1 MLKRDFKTAHMS
13 IQKTFG
19 EINDLVSFKG
29 ISMIDFAYPNHD
41 GVMDADAVSD
51 LMLLREDT
59 CLLLGACD
67 MLIKKIT
74 CAIGDED

>member
-1 MLKRDFKTAHMS
+1 MLKKNIKRANMCIHDAYA
-13 IQKTFG
+13 
-19 EINDLVSFKG
+19 EINDIVSFKG

-41 GVMDADAVSD
+41 GVMNADAVSD
-51 LMLLREDT
+51 LMLMREDANR
-59 CLLLGACD
+59 LLDACD